1 MERMHKTVVALEMKR
16 SSSYSTSRSNRH
28 AATLSSLY
36 PSPSM
41 PVMLDDYVRLA
52 AEIEASRRQNAAM
65 AQELARHDT
74 D

>member
-28 AATLSSLY
+28 AAVPATRIAHRQTA
-36 PSPSM
+36 
-41 PVMLDDYVRLA
+41 LDFI
-52 AEIEASRRQNAAM
+52 IEASQRQNAAM